1 MSKQDIV
8 TADEKLPSEDN
19 ARLVKEEA
27 LSAEQQAQYDEVPT
41 DDRRYIIRGFIFL
54 LATFGCFSL
63 WAGFV
68 PLSSAIVTQG
78 EVVVDSY
85 RKSIQHYEGGI
96 VENIYVRN
104 GENVK
109 AGQPL
114 VQLETTQW
122 KAELASKR
130 DQLLAVKTELERLR
144 SEQDFE
150 HDLVFSDQLKQAAEE
165 DQDIAEVMGQQ
176 KQLYHARVEA
186 YKQQREALENQISQ
200 AQEQIRGLESQS
212 HILNEQIASLQ
223 DEQKAYAT
231 LFEEGLG
238 DGQRA
243 RELKRQTLT
252 RQNELSKAQSNIAR
266 LNLSVSEARIKLASQ
281 KQDYLKEVGE
291 QIKEQQTKYFGLQE
305 EVRVAEDRVRRATI
319 RAPEDGTIVDMQ
331 IHTVGGVIS
340 SGQKLLDLVPRSN
353 QFVVEAKVQT
363 QDINDIYDGQQADIR
378 FSAFNT
384 RLTKVIDGV
393 VETISADRLVNEK
406 DGSRYYLAR
415 VRVTDKGAKDM
426 TEDMHLVPGM
436 PAEVMIRG
444 EDRTLFSYLLKP
456 IEDSF
461 ARSMKGY

>member
-8 TADEKLPSEDN
+8 TADEKLPSEES
-19 ARLVKEEA
+19 ARWVNEEA
-27 LSAEQQAQYDEVPT
+27 SAAEQPTQYDEVPT
-41 DDRRYIIRGFIFL
+41 DDKRYIVRGLIFL
-54 LATFGCFSL
+54 FVTFGCFSL

-150 HDLVFSDQLKQAAEE
+150 HDLVFSDQLKQAAED
-165 DQDIAEVMGQQ
+165 DQDIAEVMAQQ

-186 YKQQREALENQISQ
+186 YKQQREALNNQISQ
-200 AQEQIRGLESQS
+200 AQQQINGLGSQS
-212 HILNEQIASLQ
+212 NILKEQIASLE

-243 RELKRQTLT
+243 RELKRQTLS
-252 RQNELSKAQSNIAR
+252 RQNELSKAQSDIAR

-340 SGQKLLDLVPRSN
+340 SGQKLLDLVPQSN

-415 VRVTDKGAKDM
+415 VRVTDKGAQDM

-456 IEDSF
+456 LEDSF